1 MEETMI
7 AEVEGDLSGLGYEY
21 KDHYEPGPKDHYKH
35 LAEYVYKRDKYGN
48 KDKTR
53 PVGCLFAYRDE
64 DDTVRLGW
72 SAYNFIGELFAGNRF
87 NKDQAS
93 DIAVRR
99 AIKGRFYYTED
110 VPYSLHKELPRFLDR
125 CHKYFKE
132 FPVNIENPG
141 STGIAS

>member
-21 KDHYEPGPKDHYKH
+21 KDHYESGPKDHYKH

-87 NKDQAS
+87 NKDQAA

-110 VPYSLHKELPRFLDR
+110 VPYSLHKELPRFLER
-125 CHKYFKE
+125 CERYFKE
-132 FPVNIENPG
+132 LPG
-141 STGIAS
+141 NVEICGDGLK